1 MNAMMWSKYSS
12 ASATVMLILL
22 LLASNGS
29 TNPDAKVDVKVNVDG
44 KEVIHASHPKKP
56 ETSMED
62 AKPTVIAV
70 PRGFMAP
77 DRANSTDVE
86 TRSVN
91 RCWQCDTDRCCTCP
105 CDSGKFYRCSI
116 PPQCL

>member
-1 MNAMMWSKYSS
+1 MNAMMWSKYRS

-29 TNPDAKVDVKVNVDG
+29 TNPDVKVDVKVNVDG

-62 AKPTVIAV
+62 AKPT
-70 PRGFMAP
+70 GTYFNM
-77 DRANSTDVE
+77 NS
-86 TRSVN
+86 
-91 RCWQCDTDRCCTCP
+91 
-105 CDSGKFYRCSI
+105 
-116 PPQCL
+116 PPE